1 MAAWV
6 KAKYANELAVL
17 SAWLAAL
24 LPWTVTYSGQGR
36 GPLGSTLILVRT
48 GVLEVQFVQALP
60 REVVVDGQ
68 AQRLENL
75 REVLAAVGIS
85 GLRLSEGVWAS
96 TPIASALAQ
105 SGNPEAGV
113 RNAALVGGA
122 GGALILAAVGTSLLL
137 YAREQWVESLVDPVR
152 LIGTLLG
159 GATAAFTV
167 AAVYRWQSSIPGVPI
182 PVGLVVIGV
191 LAAMLLTVDRSVT
204 GDTEPE
210 LDSERA

>member
-122 GGALILAAVGTSLLL
+122 GGALILAAVGISLLL
-137 YAREQWVESLVDPVR
+137 YAREQWVESLFDPVR

-159 GATAAFTV
+159 GATAAFAV

-204 GDTEPE
+204 GGTEPE

>member
-24 LPWTVTYSGQGR
+24 LPWTVTYSGQGQ

-85 GLRLSEGVWAS
+85 GLRLSDGVWAS

-122 GGALILAAVGTSLLL
+122 GGALILAAVGISLLL
-137 YAREQWVESLVDPVR
+137 YAREQWVESLFDPVR

-159 GATAAFTV
+159 GATAAFAV

-204 GDTEPE
+204 GGTEPE